1 MSVVEQSVEVE
12 VPVRTAYDQ
21 WTQFK
26 SFPRM
31 MNPVL
36 RVDQV
41 GPAMTRWKVRVGPL
55 PREYMAEIVEQR
67 PDSLIAWR
75 DAERHP
81 RHWGEVYFR
90 AAGPDRA
97 VIEVQLHLEP
107 RGLLDRLPGTAN
119 RVRQAVREALD
130 NFNEG
135 VYATATGKAM
145 FTCDDWDMSTAPP
158 GHLVLQSMRSHD
170 QWNTI
175 PYTDNDRYRG
185 IHGRRNIIMV
195 NPDDMAELSLTKG

>member
-1 MSVVEQSVEVE
+1 MSTIEQSVEVR

-31 MNPVL
+31 MRPVL

-55 PREYMAEIVEQR
+55 PREFMAEIVEQR

-97 VIEVQLHLEP
+97 VIEVHLHIEP
-107 RGLLDRLPGTAN
+107 HGLLDRLPGSAQ
-119 RVRQAVREALD
+119 RVSQAVREALD
-130 NFNEG
+130 NFKEAIEG
-135 VYATATGKAM
+135 LGAANGA
-145 FTCDDWDMSTAPP
+145 W
-158 GHLVLQSMRSHD
+158 
-170 QWNTI
+170 
-175 PYTDNDRYRG
+175 RG
-185 IHGRRNIIMV
+185 SIHHGRV
-195 NPDDMAELSLTKG
+195 TPSEPNPPRSRVPKWPVG